1 VQESSQPARN
11 KFKRPQCCEQL
22 ITILGRT
29 PRDRAQLVSAG
40 GHRPDKSPSN
50 VSPRTPPSLSDDP
63 VVPPS
68 GHQPSKRVH
77 REYSVN
83 SPRSKKSS
91 QTPSVEEC
99 LEDLCQFIR
108 ESRSQ
113 RARHNTYAQ
122 ELAQVHEILLQDGI
136 SETDVVFVQALNLCR
151 DTLCQQGFLGMKSKE
166 GRLNWIKV
174 TWAFVCSN
182 KSH

>member
-1 VQESSQPARN
+1 MQESSQPARN
-11 KFKRPQCCEQL
+11 KYKRPQCCEQL

-29 PRDRAQLVSAG
+29 PRDRGQLVSAG

-50 VSPRTPPSLSDDP
+50 GSPRTPPALSDEPFD
-63 VVPPS
+63 PPS
-68 GHQPSKRVH
+68 TRQPSKRVH
-77 REYSVN
+77 REFSVN

-91 QTPSVEEC
+91 QTPSIEEC
-99 LEDLCQFIR
+99 LEDLGQFLR
-108 ESRSQ
+108 EARSQ
-113 RARHNTYAQ
+113 KARHKTDAQ
-122 ELAQVHEILLQDGI
+122 ELAQVRNILLQDGI
-136 SETDVVFVQALNLCR
+136 SEADEVFVQALNLCR
-151 DTLCQQGFLGMKSKE
+151 DRLSRQGFLDMESKE